1 MRSMIAGTGS
11 YLPEKILTNAD
22 LMEMVDTTD
31 EWIVS
36 RTGVRQ
42 RHLASDDQA
51 TSDLATAASLKALEM
66 AGKEPGDLDLIIVA
80 TITPDHFFPSTA
92 ALVQKNIGASTAA
105 AFDLEAACTG
115 FIYGLSVAD
124 QFIKSGMYET
134 ILVVGAEV
142 LSRYIDWEDRSTAVL
157 FGDGAGA
164 AVLVPSQDSSQII
177 STHLHCDGSMTDL
190 LCAPGGGSRMPPSYE
205 MIDKKLNTIKMKGNE
220 TFKIAVTKLSEVV
233 DEVLKHN
240 NITEDEIDFL
250 IPHQA
255 NLRIILAT
263 ARKLKL
269 SEDKVVITVDRHG
282 NTSAASVPLAMDDAI
297 RNERIARGDTLLLE
311 AFGGGLTWGA
321 ALVRW

>member
-1 MRSMIAGTGS
+1 MIAGTGS
-11 YLPEKILTNAD
+11 YLPDRILTNAD
-22 LMEMVDTTD
+22 LVEMVDTTD

-51 TSDLATAASLKALEM
+51 TSDLATAASGKALEM

-80 TITPDHFFPSTA
+80 TITPDYFFPSTA
-92 ALVQKNIGASTAA
+92 ALVQRNIGASKAA

-142 LSRYIDWEDRSTAVL
+142 LSRYIDWEDRTTAVL

-164 AVLVPSQDSSQII
+164 AVLVPSQGSSQII

-190 LCAPGGGSRMPPSYE
+190 LYAPGGGSRMPPSYE

-263 ARKLKL
+263 ARKLKF
-269 SEDKVVITVDRHG
+269 SKDKVVITVDKHG
-282 NTSAASVPLAMDDAI
+282 NTSAASVPLALDDAI
-297 RNERIARGDTLLLE
+297 RNGMIVRGDTLLLE

>member
-1 MRSMIAGTGS
+1 VRSMIVGTGS
-11 YLPEKILTNAD
+11 YLPDRILTNAD
-22 LMEMVDTTD
+22 LMEIVDTTD

-36 RTGVRQ
+36 RTGIRQ
-42 RHLASDDQA
+42 RHRASDDQA
-51 TSDLATAASLKALEM
+51 TSDLATAAALKALEM

-92 ALVQKNIGASTAA
+92 ALVQRNIGATKAA

-124 QFIKSGMYET
+124 QFIKTGMYET

-142 LSRYIDWEDRSTAVL
+142 LSRYVDWGDRTTAVL

-177 STHLHCDGSMTDL
+177 STHLHCDGSMMDL
-190 LCAPGGGSRMPPSYE
+190 LFAPGGGSRMPPSYE
-205 MIDKKLNTIKMKGNE
+205 VIDKKLNTVKMKGNE
-220 TFKIAVTKLSEVV
+220 TFKVAVSKLSEVV
-233 DEVLKHN
+233 VEVLKHN

-250 IPHQA
+250 VPHQA
-255 NLRIILAT
+255 NLRIILAV
-263 ARKLKL
+263 ARKLKFPA
-269 SEDKVVITVDRHG
+269 DKVVITVDRHG
-282 NTSAASVPLAMDDAI
+282 NTSAASIPLALDDAI
-297 RNERIARGDTLLLE
+297 RSETIVRGDTVLLE

-321 ALVRW
+321 ALIKW

>member
-1 MRSMIAGTGS
+1 MIVGTGS
-11 YLPEKILTNAD
+11 YLPDRILTNAD
-22 LMEMVDTTD
+22 LMEIVDTTD

-36 RTGVRQ
+36 RTGIRQ
-42 RHLASDDQA
+42 RHRASDDQA
-51 TSDLATAASLKALEM
+51 TSDLATAAALKALEM

-92 ALVQKNIGASTAA
+92 ALVQRNIGATKAA

-124 QFIKSGMYET
+124 QFIKTGMYET

-142 LSRYIDWEDRSTAVL
+142 LSRYVDWGDRTTAVL

-177 STHLHCDGSMTDL
+177 STHLHCDGSMMDL
-190 LCAPGGGSRMPPSYE
+190 LFAPGGGSRMPPSYE
-205 MIDKKLNTIKMKGNE
+205 VIDKKLNTVKMKGNE
-220 TFKIAVTKLSEVV
+220 TFKVAVSKLSEVV
-233 DEVLKHN
+233 VEVLKHN

-250 IPHQA
+250 VPHQA
-255 NLRIILAT
+255 NLRIILAV
-263 ARKLKL
+263 ARKLKFPA
-269 SEDKVVITVDRHG
+269 DKVVITVDRHG
-282 NTSAASVPLAMDDAI
+282 NTSAASIPLALDDAI
-297 RNERIARGDTLLLE
+297 RSETIVRGDTVLLE

-321 ALVRW
+321 ALIKW

>member
-1 MRSMIAGTGS
+1 MIAGTGS
-11 YLPEKILTNAD
+11 YLPERMLTNAD
-22 LMEMVDTTD
+22 LVKMVDTTD

-92 ALVQKNIGASTAA
+92 ALVQNNIGAGSAA

-124 QFIKSGMYET
+124 QFIRSGMYET
-134 ILVVGAEV
+134 ILIVGAEV

-177 STHLHCDGSMTDL
+177 STHLYCDGSMKDL
-190 LCAPGGGSRMPPSYE
+190 LSAPGGGSRMPPSYE

-282 NTSAASVPLAMDDAI
+282 NTSAASVPLALDYAV
-297 RNERIARGDTLLLE
+297 RNGKITRGDTLLLE

>member
-1 MRSMIAGTGS
+1 MIAGTGS
-11 YLPEKILTNAD
+11 YLPDRILTNAD
-22 LMEMVDTTD
+22 LMEIVDTTD

-36 RTGVRQ
+36 RTGIRQ
-42 RHLASDDQA
+42 RHRASDDQA
-51 TSDLATAASLKALEM
+51 TSDLATAAALKALEM

-92 ALVQKNIGASTAA
+92 ALVQRNIGATKAA

-124 QFIKSGMYET
+124 QFIKTGMYET

-142 LSRYIDWEDRSTAVL
+142 LSRYIDWEDRTTAVL

-177 STHLHCDGSMTDL
+177 STHLHCDGSMMDL
-190 LCAPGGGSRMPPSYE
+190 LFAPGGGSRMPPSYE
-205 MIDKKLNTIKMKGNE
+205 VIDKKLNTVQMKGNE
-220 TFKIAVTKLSEVV
+220 TFKVAVSKLSEVV
-233 DEVLKHN
+233 VEVLKHN

-250 IPHQA
+250 VPHQA
-255 NLRIILAT
+255 NLRIILAV
-263 ARKLKL
+263 ARKLKFPA
-269 SEDKVVITVDRHG
+269 DKVVITVDRHG
-282 NTSAASVPLAMDDAI
+282 NTSAASIPLALDDAI
-297 RNERIARGDTLLLE
+297 RSETIVRGDTVLLE

>member
-1 MRSMIAGTGS
+1 MIAGTGS
-11 YLPEKILTNAD
+11 YLPDRILTNAD
-22 LMEMVDTTD
+22 LMEVVDTTD

-36 RTGVRQ
+36 RTGIRQ
-42 RHLASDDQA
+42 RHRASDDEA
-51 TSDLATAASLKALEM
+51 TSDLATAAALKALEM

-92 ALVQKNIGASTAA
+92 ALVQRNIGATKAA

-124 QFIKSGMYET
+124 QFIKTGMYET

-142 LSRYIDWEDRSTAVL
+142 LSRYINWEDRTTAVL

-177 STHLHCDGSMTDL
+177 STHLHCDGSMMDL
-190 LCAPGGGSRMPPSYE
+190 LFAPGGGSRMPPSYE
-205 MIDKKLNTIKMKGNE
+205 VIDKKLNTVKMKGNE
-220 TFKIAVTKLSEVV
+220 TFKVAVSKLSEVV
-233 DEVLKHN
+233 VEVLKHN

-250 IPHQA
+250 VPHQA
-255 NLRIILAT
+255 NLRIILAV
-263 ARKLKL
+263 ARKLKFPA
-269 SEDKVVITVDRHG
+269 DKVVITVDRHG
-282 NTSAASVPLAMDDAI
+282 NTSAASIPLALDDAI
-297 RNERIARGDTLLLE
+297 RSETIVRGDTVLLE

-321 ALVRW
+321 ALIKW